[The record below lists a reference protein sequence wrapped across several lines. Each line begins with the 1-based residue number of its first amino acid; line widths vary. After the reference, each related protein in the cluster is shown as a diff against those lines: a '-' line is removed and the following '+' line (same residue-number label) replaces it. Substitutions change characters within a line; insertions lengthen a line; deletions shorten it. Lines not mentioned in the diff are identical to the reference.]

1 MRLSVLATVGLLSV
15 AAAGC
20 GGSDTPDPND
30 PSQMQG
36 QYGAQGQ
43 YGYPSGQYGQ
53 GQPQQPGQPY
63 PQQPAPQQPA
73 PQQPAPQQGGG
84 GTMATP
90 IAPAMAAAAT
100 PIMQGMAMTETP
112 GMQPDGGAFAGQF
125 SQGQILEQPFNIQPG
140 KCYSV
145 VAVGIGITELDVMIQ
160 VQPVPAFPAQ
170 TLAQDNMSGAQ
181 AVLGGKGN
189 CFKNPLPVGGPAKVV
204 MKATGGSGM
213 AIGQLYSK

>member
-1 MRLSVLATVGLLSV
+1 MRFSVLAPIVILSA

-20 GGSDTPDPND
+20 GGSDAPDPND

-53 GQPQQPGQPY
+53 QQQY
-63 PQQPAPQQPA
+63 PQQQYPQQQTPQQPA

-84 GTMATP
+84 GQATP

-100 PIMQGMAMTETP
+100 PIMQGMAMSETP
-112 GMQPDGGAFAGQF
+112 GMQPDGAAFAGQF
-125 SQGQILEQPFNIQPG
+125 SQGQVLEQPFNIQPG

>member
-1 MRLSVLATVGLLSV
+1 MRSTILATVALLSV

-20 GGSDTPDPND
+20 GGDTPDPND

-53 GQPQQPGQPY
+53 QPQQPQQQQPTQPM
-63 PQQPAPQQPA
+63 PQQQPQQQ
-73 PQQPAPQQGGG
+73 PQSGGG
-84 GTMATP
+84 GQATP
-90 IAPAMAAAAT
+90 IPPAMAAAAT
-100 PIMQGMAMTETP
+100 PVMQGMAMTEVP
-112 GMQPDGGAFAGQF
+112 GMQPDGPTFAGQF
-125 SQGQILEQPFNIQPG
+125 SQGQVLEQPFNIQPG
-140 KCYSV
+140 KCYSI

-170 TLAQDNMSGAQ
+170 TIAQDNTSGAQ

>member
-1 MRLSVLATVGLLSV
+1 MRLSVLVTVGLLSATAV
-15 AAAGC
+15 GC
-20 GGSDTPDPND
+20 GGSDIDPND

-43 YGYPSGQYGQ
+43 FGGQQQGQYGSYPQ
-53 GQPQQPGQPY
+53 YGQQQQP
-63 PQQPAPQQPA
+63 QPAPVQPA
-73 PQQPAPQQGGG
+73 PTQPAPTQPASGGG
-84 GTMATP
+84 GQATP

-100 PIMQGMAMTETP
+100 PIMQGMAAQEVP

-125 SQGQILEQPFNIQPG
+125 SQGQVLEQPFNIQPG

-160 VQPVPAFPAQ
+160 VQPVPQFPAQ
-170 TLAQDNMSGAQ
+170 TLAQDNTSGAQ
-181 AVLGGKGN
+181 AILGGKGS
-189 CFKNPLPVGGPAKVV
+189 CFKNPLPIGGPAKLV